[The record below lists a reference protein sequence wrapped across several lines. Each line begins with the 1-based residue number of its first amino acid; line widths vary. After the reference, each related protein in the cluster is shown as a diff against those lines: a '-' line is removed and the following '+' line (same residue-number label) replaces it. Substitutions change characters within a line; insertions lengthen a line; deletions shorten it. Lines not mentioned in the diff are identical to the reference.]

1 MGVWTKEP
9 STLQRDQA
17 PDKGQSDS
25 QAKAKQRTTGITS
38 PARML
43 RITNRYV

>member
-17 PDKGQSDS
+17 PDKGQSDG
-25 QAKAKQRTTGITS
+25 QASAKQCTTDITS
-38 PARML
+38 HARVL
-43 RITNRYV
+43 SITNRYV